1 MATEIVF
8 GRHALWQPKLF
19 LVATEYSDQSFSIAK
34 RFITTEMGLV
44 SIIHKF
50 ALGNPK
56 ML

>member
-1 MATEIVF
+1 
-8 GRHALWQPKLF
+8 LF